1 MVQKGL
7 GKGLG
12 ALLSVFDEEN
22 ESQDDF
28 FTNVGIARTPTPQGV
43 TTGVKRTPT
52 EQSSKTFVTRVTKQ
66 DKARLE
72 ELSAAVT
79 EKKERVSF
87 DAPGSATPR
96 SAPTIHSTTEIDIA
110 LIDSNINQPRK
121 EFAHEKLEELAD
133 SIRANGVV
141 QPIVLVPVGS
151 RFMIVAG
158 ERRWRAAKIA
168 GLRKIPAVVRNFT
181 PAQIAEIAIVE
192 NLQRENLNEIE
203 LARGIKALM
212 DEFKLTQE
220 QASIRIGKNR
230 SLIAHTLRLLTLP
243 DEIIAMIEQG
253 KLSAGHARCL
263 VTIADKATALRLA
276 RQCVQN
282 NLSVRELEKL
292 VFTKTSDKVAK
303 FEAEFKQSLELKE
316 MQREL
321 ADLFRTKVTIS
332 GNNSKG
338 KVVIEYFTSQD
349 LIRIR
354 KHTIDVNKLTSV
366 DKEVKDRI
374 QGLGKGLGIGTRK
387 F

>member
-12 ALLSVFDEEN
+12 ALLSVYDDEN
-22 ESQDDF
+22 DNQDDF
-28 FTNVGIARTPTPQGV
+28 FKNLGSGNTAPKTATKTKGVATTTPTDTATGVRRTPI
-43 TTGVKRTPT
+43 
-52 EQSSKTFVTRVTKQ
+52 VTRVTKE
-66 DKARLE
+66 KAELE
-72 ELSAAVT
+72 ALVAA
-79 EKKERVSF
+79 KKERVAF
-87 DAPGSATPR
+87 DSPATPTTSPR
-96 SAPTIHSTTEIDIA
+96 STSTPQGTVDIEIS
-110 LIDSNINQPRK
+110 LIDTNINQPRK
-121 EFAHEKLEELAD
+121 EFVHEKLEELAD

-158 ERRWRAAKIA
+158 ERRWRASKIA

-203 LARGIKALM
+203 LARGIRALM
-212 DEFKLTQE
+212 DEFNLTQE
-220 QASIRIGKNR
+220 QASIRLGKNR
-230 SLIAHTLRLLTLP
+230 SHIAHTLRLLTLP
-243 DEIIAMIEQG
+243 PEILVMVEQG
-253 KLSAGHARCL
+253 QLSAGHGRCL
-263 VTIADKATALRLA
+263 VTIADKNIAIKLA
-276 RQCVQN
+276 RQCIQH

-292 VFTKTSDKVAK
+292 VFAKNSDKGTAFK
-303 FEAEFKQSLELKE
+303 PEARQSLELKE

-321 ADLFRTKVTIS
+321 ADLLRTKVSIQ

-338 KVVIEYFTSQD
+338 KITIDYFTTQD

-354 KHTIDVNKLTSV
+354 KHIIDVNKLVSV
-366 DKEVKDRI
+366 DKEVKQRV
-374 QGLGKGLGIGTRK
+374 QGIVTRK